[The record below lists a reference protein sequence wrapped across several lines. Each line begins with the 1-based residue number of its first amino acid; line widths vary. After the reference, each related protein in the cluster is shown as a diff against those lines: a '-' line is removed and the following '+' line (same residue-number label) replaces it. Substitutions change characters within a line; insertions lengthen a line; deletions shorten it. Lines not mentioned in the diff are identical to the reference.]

1 MTNDAQYAI
10 PAVSGFA
17 ILGADL
23 FPGSKQPPSEPKV
36 AAKPPPAAS
45 KKHYP
50 PLKIKS
56 HMIYALFATTCFF
69 FPIGLAAV
77 FASKNCIMAVKD
89 VDYKLAQR
97 LSKQAKQLANV
108 AILIG
113 IVILMIFS
121 STLLLYLMNVQNI
134 KLPFIG

>member
-45 KKHYP
+45 KKHP
-50 PLKIKS
+50 PVKIKS
-56 HMIYALFATTCFF
+56 HMIYALFATSCFF

-77 FASKNCIMAVKD
+77 FASKNCIKAVKD
-89 VDYKLAQR
+89 ADYKLAQR

-108 AILIG
+108 AVLIG
-113 IVILMIFS
+113 IVILMIFG